1 MDMGQPPTAD
11 SEAQFTQPRGQI
23 NSETWLDK
31 AAPVKKRVPVM
42 APSLRRLLVVGSCGL
57 STATP
62 LVPEVARCLRVAD
75 HDFDALFADQ
85 LDKSGNAGRR
95 ATEADCDHA
104 CNDASSKHHAWCIG
118 FEFRDT
124 KTGMCELYDDCS
136 QAAASR
142 APSPNAPQPALA
154 LFSPQGARESAGLAV
169 CVTGQLS
176 RLELR
181 SKIQNLL
188 AVHGPE
194 RVGLFLVLEKGDPVY
209 VNAKTHEI
217 EGGCDVEPPPDEVQ
231 EAVQPYLRG
240 ALFPEHKT
248 YPVNMSEWPHYR
260 SDLNGHGSRSEHEKL
275 FHLQSHHA
283 QFEHGQECARLM
295 LEEEARTGKR
305 YEAMVRV
312 RDNGVVSARFSPL
325 AITANAGS
333 REVFAKD
340 CNGWGGV
347 SDKVLIV
354 PRDMVESAFM
364 HHFDMMSSIL
374 EGPPTAYAQHAA
386 TMRGISSRV
395 TTSEKL
401 LLAFLENA
409 NLTVSRLS
417 DFIPVIDGRCFNATE
432 PRHAG
437 TTPDPA
443 GKQWCAEPSCKDCNG
458 SALPWDLD
466 GFGFCNTTCDF
477 LMPKAHPMDWADQVS
492 SSVQN
497 TQEGQRLERAPP
509 PTS

>member
-1 MDMGQPPTAD
+1 
-11 SEAQFTQPRGQI
+11 
-23 NSETWLDK
+23 
-31 AAPVKKRVPVM
+31 M

-312 RDNGVVSARFSPL
+312 RDNGVVSAQFSPL
-325 AITANAGS
+325 AIVANASSEG
-333 REVFAKD
+333 REVFAKE
-340 CNGWGGV
+340 CGGWGGV
-347 SDKVLIV
+347 NDKVLIV
-354 PRDMVESAFM
+354 PRDMVEPAFM
-364 HHFDMMSSIL
+364 HHFEMMSSIW
-374 EGPPTAYAQHAA
+374 EEPPKEYAHYAT
-386 TMRGISSRV
+386 TMRNISSHV
-395 TTSEKL
+395 TCSEEL
-401 LLAFLENA
+401 LRALLENA
-409 NLTVSRLS
+409 NLTVRRLS
-417 DFIPVIDGRCFNATE
+417 DHIPVIDGRCFNVTELQPAGATPE
-432 PRHAG
+432 
-437 TTPDPA
+437 PA
-443 GKQWCAEPSCKDCNG
+443 GKQWCAVPTCKDCNG
-458 SALPWDLD
+458 SALPWDLES
-466 GFGFCNTTCDF
+466 FGFCDVTCDF
-477 LMPKAHPMDWADQVS
+477 LMGQGGKGHPMDWTDLRS
-492 SSVQN
+492 SSMQDAATGRVAA
-497 TQEGQRLERAPP
+497 RFDDPY
-509 PTS
+509 